1 MANATSTQLQEL
13 YVAYFGRAA
22 DPTGLDYW
30 TEEGTTQAAFAAHMY
45 AQAEFKDAYGS
56 KSVEAQVN
64 QIYKNLFD
72 READVTGLT
81 YWTQQINLGVLKVAE
96 IATHLIWA
104 AQNNSGSADDKT
116 ALTNRTNAAVAYTA
130 EVKKT
135 TANILAYQPTTTS
148 PWVAGSGITEGI
160 SYLSGIDK
168 DTAHTDAGITASVA
182 NLSTTTTT
190 TDAAKSLVTTT
201 GLDVLVG
208 GTGDDSVTT
217 DTATVSAADTFDGG
231 AGTDSLTK
239 SFTGEGA
246 VILPALT
253 NVETVTLT
261 EIDTDEDGTGASFD
275 ALDYSTVSTWVLNH
289 IDDDFT
295 ISNIDAADI
304 VRIVENVGT
313 TVDVTVTHKSLT
325 GSADAA
331 EIEVDAFDASS
342 DLAVGA
348 LETLTIESVGSSAS
362 TIAALTAAAVTTL
375 NLTATSSAL
384 TVTETDAGGANVATT
399 VNVTGGYKVTG
410 TNALSTAVTT
420 IDASAATGGSE
431 FSLSGLTAPTF
442 TGGTGAD
449 VVTVITADATV
460 NTGAGD
466 DKVEINSIVV
476 GAGSLD
482 GGAGTDTL
490 LINTASS
497 TVFTT
502 ASKLKISNFE
512 TLEIEASTD
521 TIDFNTLDTFSKL
534 IIGTSTALDLDDFQ
548 STVAAA
554 GVDVTGVQTTSLII
568 ETDDSTDP
576 GVDNTLVLNL
586 DHGTADTA
594 VTIADF
600 QANGFETMTITSA
613 GAGTNTNSIEFG
625 TENTEL
631 EKVTVSGAS
640 KFTLTVDSA
649 GDLGAGDLT
658 VDASGMTAV
667 TTLTL
672 TGEDD
677 GTSLTLGSAADIVTG
692 GTGVDIVVGGAGAD
706 TFNASSGL
714 DKYTGGAGS
723 DIYIMTTATADA
735 TDTLTITDFAKGT
748 GGDLLHVDE
757 SAVAG
762 GIVTGMTAGTTA
774 YVEGSIGTVGV
785 NNSATAFASNSFLV
799 VTDQSF
805 ATYDALEAQIDIE
818 NGGTDLADTV
828 TLFLDSTNGYAV
840 MYADG
845 VVGTTTNDEIYMA
858 KFTDIT
864 TLTQLAEF
872 NSSNFVVI

>member
-30 TEEGTTQAAFAAHMY
+30 TEAGTTQAAFAASMY

-135 TANILAYQPTTTS
+135 TADILAYQPTTTS
-148 PWVAGSGITEGI
+148 PWVAGSNITEGVT
-160 SYLSGIDK
+160 YLSGIDK
-168 DTAHTDAGITASVA
+168 DTAHTAAGITASVA
-182 NLSTTTTT
+182 TFGTTTTTTT

-208 GTGDDSVTT
+208 GTGDDSVTS

-246 VILPALT
+246 IVLPALT

-261 EIDTDEDGTGASFD
+261 EIDTDEDATGGSFD

-289 IDDDFT
+289 IDDDFE

-313 TVDVTVTHKSLT
+313 SVDVTVTHKSLT

-342 DLAVGA
+342 DLLVGA
-348 LETLTIESVGSSAS
+348 LETLTIESVGSTAS
-362 TIAALTAAAVTTL
+362 TIAALTASSATTL
-375 NLTATSSAL
+375 NLTATNSAL
-384 TVTETDAGGANVATT
+384 TVTEADAGGANVATT
-399 VNVTGGYKVTG
+399 INVTGGYKVTG

-420 IDASAATGGSE
+420 IDASAATGGSA
-431 FSLSGLTAPTF
+431 FSLAGLTAPTF

-449 VVTVITADATV
+449 TITVITADATV

-466 DKVEINSIVV
+466 DKVEINSVV
-476 GAGSLD
+476 VSTGSLD

-521 TIDFNTLDTFSKL
+521 TIDFNTIDTFTKL
-534 IIGTSTALDLDDFQ
+534 IIGGSTALDLDDFQ

-554 GVDVTGVQTTSLII
+554 GVDVTGIQTTSLII
-568 ETDDSTDP
+568 ETDNSTDP

-586 DHGTADTA
+586 DHGTDDTA

-600 QANGFETMTITSA
+600 QANGFETLTVTSA
-613 GAGTNTNSIEFG
+613 GAGSNTNSIEFG
-625 TENTEL
+625 PEMTEL
-631 EKVTVSGAS
+631 EKVTVSGSSA
-640 KFTLTVDSA
+640 FTMTVQGGA
-649 GDLGAGDLT
+649 DLGAGDLT

-667 TTLTL
+667 TTVTL
-672 TGEDD
+672 AGEDD
-677 GTSLTLGSAADIVTG
+677 GTSITLGSKADIMTG
-692 GTGVDIVVGGAGAD
+692 GSGVDIVVGNAGAD

-723 DIYIMTTATADA
+723 DIYVLATATADA
-735 TDTLTITDFAKGT
+735 TDTLTITDFARGL
-748 GGDLLHVDE
+748 GGDLLKLDE
-757 SAVAG
+757 SAVAAAALG
-762 GIVTGMTAGTTA
+762 DMTTTLA

-785 NNSATAFASNSFLV
+785 NNSSTAFASASVNV
-799 VTDQSF
+799 ITDQSF
-805 ATYDALEAQIDIE
+805 ATYDALEVQMDVE
-818 NGGTDLADTV
+818 NGGTDLTDFATV
-828 TLFLDSTNGYAV
+828 YLDSTLGYAV
-840 MYADG
+840 LYADI
-845 VVGTTTNDEIYMA
+845 VSSTTTDEDMLV

-864 TLTQLAEF
+864 TLAQLAEL
-872 NSSNFVVI
+872 SSDNFQII